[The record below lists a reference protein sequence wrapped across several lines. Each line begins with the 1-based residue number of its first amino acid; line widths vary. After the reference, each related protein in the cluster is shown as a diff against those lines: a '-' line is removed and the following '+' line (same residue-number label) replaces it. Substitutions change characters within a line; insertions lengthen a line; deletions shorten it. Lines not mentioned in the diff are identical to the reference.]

1 MEKEEAVEKLRK
13 RLDERDRCKSDST
26 PSPPREKSD
35 DEASDRPSAREL
47 SETSSDAGSDAD
59 DVFDLKTA
67 AEDVLPEG
75 YKDLFLYRWQLAA
88 KELSDNHLREEL
100 TLPLDPSLEKQS
112 EIWGRVDEAVMLPAW
127 HCGSWLQRQFLY
139 LRIERIAEP

>member
-1 MEKEEAVEKLRK
+1 
-13 RLDERDRCKSDST
+13 
-26 PSPPREKSD
+26 
-35 DEASDRPSAREL
+35 L

-88 KELSDNHLREEL
+88 RELSENHLREEL

-112 EIWGRVDEAVMLPAW
+112 EIWSRVDEAVVLPTW
-127 HCGSWLQRQFLY
+127 HCGFRSCSVNSCTCASKESLNHEKGIWQHIWHTAQH
-139 LRIERIAEP
+139 